1 MIRPFLKIAIGALA
15 VALTLSAC
23 GGGAQAPT
31 GKTIEVETTEFAF
44 TPNTFTAKVGEAI
57 TFEVTNKGTLDHNFV
72 VFDPAGAE
80 VARGTVALGGTANI
94 KVTPSEA
101 GTYEVVCDVAGH
113 KESGMTGVL
122 TVSP

>member
-1 MIRPFLKIAIGALA
+1 MIRPLLRIAVGMLA

-23 GGGAQAPT
+23 GGGGTQAPAA
-31 GKTIEVETTEFAF
+31 KTIKVETTEFAF
-44 TPNTFTAKVGEAI
+44 TPNTFSAKVGEAV

-80 VARGTVALGGTANI
+80 IARGTVTLGGSASV
-94 KVTPSEA
+94 KVTPSKDGE
-101 GTYEVVCDVAGH
+101 YKIMCDVPGH
-113 KESGMTGVL
+113 TDMTGVL